1 MKAKDGFVL
10 RNVVDEYILMPV
22 DDTILQFDGAVLL
35 NEVSA
40 FVWNQIQT
48 PVSKADLLKSI
59 LDEFEVEE
67 EVAAHDLD
75 NLLETFSGFGIIE
88 ED

>member
-1 MKAKDGFVL
+1 MKAKEGFVL
-10 RNVVDEYILMPV
+10 RSVVGEYILMPV
-22 DDTILQFDGAVLL
+22 DEAILQFNGAVLL

-40 FVWNQIQT
+40 FVWKQIQT
-48 PVSKADLLKSI
+48 PVSKAELLKSI

-67 EVAAHDLD
+67 EVAARDLD
-75 NLLETFSGFGIIE
+75 ALLETFSGFGIIE